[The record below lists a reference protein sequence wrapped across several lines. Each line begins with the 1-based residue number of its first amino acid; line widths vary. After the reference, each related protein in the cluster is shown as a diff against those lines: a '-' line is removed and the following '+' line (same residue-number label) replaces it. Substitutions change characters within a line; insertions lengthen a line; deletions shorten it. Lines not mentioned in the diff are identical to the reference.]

1 MAESLPNNVG
11 QSHFFFLVFC
21 RRTVVGI
28 INTDADKY
36 QSGIEM
42 CVRQNQAGGFPR
54 HCFLSD
60 VWLHEPRRIA
70 HKQYLGWGARGGGGR
85 DGWGE
90 GGGGGELP
98 SQKRSERLEVSH
110 AGLRAITQNAGILLK
125 SVPANLHTHGG
136 STSRVPSSSWYHT
149 FRQHSGSTPSTTSTH
164 PRARLADLWHFV
176 SGNQNKIWSWF
187 SQTFK

>member
-1 MAESLPNNVG
+1 MAESLLKKCRPE
-11 QSHFFFLVFC
+11 SFFSLIFC

-90 GGGGGELP
+90 GGGGEGRGGGELP

-125 SVPANLHTHGG
+125 SVPGYLHTHGG

-149 FRQHSGSTPSTTSTH
+149 FRQHTIHHLHPPSC
-164 PRARLADLWHFV
+164 
-176 SGNQNKIWSWF
+176 
-187 SQTFK
+187 TFGRFMALC